1 MSGGGHREGQIW
13 DSPCWGHPP
22 QGPGQRS
29 AQHPWPWLSSQ
40 DRDFEPLRPGAP
52 VFQTFSG
59 KDVLYEGEATA
70 YPVFI
75 NEAAYYEKG
84 IAFFQTEKVT
94 FSVPALPA
102 LAPAP
107 APAPAP

>member
-1 MSGGGHREGQIW
+1 MRGLSWAAPAGAPLWGGGKSR
-13 DSPCWGHPP
+13 P
-22 QGPGQRS
+22 Q
-29 AQHPWPWLSSQ
+29 PWLPTQ

-52 VFQTFSG
+52 VFQLFSG
-59 KDVLYEGEATA
+59 EDQLYKGESTV

-84 IAFFQTEKVT
+84 IAFFQTEKFTV
-94 FSVPALPA
+94 SVPALPA

-107 APAPAP
+107 GP